1 MAERQPDSSAP
12 EHLLAQYAAGDAE
25 AFTRLVRL
33 YETRLYAFLARYTL
47 DDHMAEDV
55 FQQVFTKVA
64 LHAASFDGR
73 ASFSTWLFRIARN
86 QAVDELRKRRIQPS
100 RPNSAEP
107 DFERLSRIHTETP
120 LDKLTRDE
128 LGVRIREALAA
139 LPEPQRETFLLKEEA
154 DLNFDEIGAIMQ
166 CGRETAKS
174 RFRLAVGKLREL
186 LGME

>member
-1 MAERQPDSSAP
+1 MGECQPDSTAP
-12 EHLLAQYAAGDAE
+12 EQLLARYANGDAD
-25 AFTRLVRL
+25 AFTALVHMYESRLF
-33 YETRLYAFLARYTL
+33 AFLARFTL
-47 DDHMAEDV
+47 DQHMAEDV

-64 LHAASFDGR
+64 MHAASFDGR

-86 QAVDELRKRRIQPS
+86 AAVDELRKRRTQPV
-100 RPNSAEP
+100 RPGAEEAQ
-107 DFERLSRIHTETP
+107 FESLAQAHTDSP

-128 LGVRIREALAA
+128 LGQRIRLALAE

-154 DLNFDEIGAIMQ
+154 ELSFDEIGTIMQ

-174 RFRLAVGKLREL
+174 RFRLAVGKLRIA

>member
-1 MAERQPDSSAP
+1 MADRQPDENAP
-12 EHLLAQYAAGDAE
+12 EDLLARYVAGDME
-25 AFTRLVRL
+25 AFTCLVRL
-33 YETRLYAFLARYTL
+33 YEARLYAFLSRYMP
-47 DDHMAEDV
+47 DVHMAEDV

-64 LHAASFDGR
+64 LHAADFDGR

-107 DFERLSRIHTETP
+107 DFDRLSRVQTDTP
-120 LDKLTRDE
+120 LDKLARDE
-128 LGVRIREALAA
+128 LGVRIRQALSA
-139 LPEPQRETFLLKEEA
+139 LPEPQREAFLLKEEA
-154 DLNFDEIGAIMQ
+154 DLTFDEIGRVMQ

-186 LGME
+186 LDMD